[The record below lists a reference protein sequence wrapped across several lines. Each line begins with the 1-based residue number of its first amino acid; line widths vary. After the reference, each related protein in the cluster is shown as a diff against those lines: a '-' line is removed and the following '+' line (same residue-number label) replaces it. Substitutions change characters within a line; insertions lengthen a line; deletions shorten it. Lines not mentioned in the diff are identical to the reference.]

1 MPAAHVSVR
10 SAAAL
15 SVLVTVLASSG
26 CSLWQ
31 KDSVAV
37 IGDSITALGG
47 EALDRDLGGRVDL
60 QLSGNFGETVAQV
73 LPKAEAL
80 SAQDFDQVFIN
91 LGTNDV
97 LQGLPVPES
106 MQAMREM
113 VALFDEAVCV
123 HLVTVNEHMV
133 HPERGAVSEGAR
145 QLNEAMVEFAEADER
160 VRIVDWN
167 AVASDSLDGGDP
179 PTSTLTDDSIHPTDE
194 GFERLDELYLDA
206 LDDCG

>member
-1 MPAAHVSVR
+1 MLAAQVLVR
-10 SAAAL
+10 SAMAL
-15 SVLVTVLASSG
+15 SVLVSVSTG

-47 EALDRDLGGRVDL
+47 GALDRDLGDRVDL

-73 LPKAEAL
+73 LPKARDL
-80 SAQDFDQVFIN
+80 SAQEFDQVFIN

-97 LQGLPVPES
+97 LQDLPVPES
-106 MQAMREM
+106 MQAMQEM
-113 VALFDEAVCV
+113 VALFEQADCV
-123 HLVTVNEHMV
+123 HLVTINEHMV
-133 HPERGAVSEGAR
+133 HPERGSVSEGAR
-145 QLNEAMVEFAEADER
+145 RLNEAMVEFAETDER

-167 AVASDSLDGGDP
+167 AVASNSLDGSDP

-194 GFERLDELYLDA
+194 GFEQLDQLYLDA